1 MTMTTTLPT
10 VARRPATDL
19 LGAEL
24 RADTLEGE
32 ELVATAERLAAD
44 FADGA
49 LAHDRD
55 ATFATEHLECLRA
68 EGFLFG
74 PVPHELGG
82 GGVDSVHD
90 VLVAMSR
97 LARGDAATS
106 IGVNMHFAVL
116 LNLLRRWRVAA
127 ARGDSQQTEA
137 LGGAVEMITSAGI
150 VFASAV
156 SEPSPQDLT
165 RPSTR
170 AERVE
175 GGWRINGRKIFATM
189 APAATMLNVG
199 LSYTGEDG
207 SERYGFA
214 AVPVMAPGVEI
225 PHDWD
230 ALGMRASE
238 SGSVTFRDVLVGVD
252 AVRGGFA
259 AGEYSVTLLDRFLV
273 SGAFHAA
280 ASLGIAESA
289 QQRIVAS
296 LRGKVDATLDDPHAM
311 MRLAENVV
319 DLASMRAV
327 FDRAGRLIDEYHA
340 ADPTGDASMAEVQAV
355 YGEVQAAKTHIN
367 EAGSRVVDRALALSG
382 GAGYMAAHPL
392 AKAWR
397 DARAGAFMHPL
408 GANRAYDYL
417 ARTALGLEPR

>member
-1 MTMTTTLPT
+1 MTATTTH
-10 VARRPATDL
+10 VNANAF
-19 LGAEL
+19 GAEL
-24 RADTLEGE
+24 HAATAAGAEM
-32 ELVATAERLAAD
+32 VATAERLAAD

-49 LAHDRD
+49 LAHDRSG
-55 ATFATEHLECLRA
+55 TFAIEHLECLRDD
-68 EGFLFG
+68 GFLFA
-74 PVPHELGG
+74 PIPSELGG
-82 GGVDSVHD
+82 GDVQSVHD

-116 LNLLRRWRVAA
+116 LNVLRRWRIATACGDTRQADALRGTLEMVAA
-127 ARGDSQQTEA
+127 AR
-137 LGGAVEMITSAGI
+137 V
-150 VFASAV
+150 VFATAV
-156 SEPSPQDLT
+156 SEPAPQDLT
-165 RPSTR
+165 RPATR

-175 GGWRINGRKIFATM
+175 GGWRINGRKAFATM
-189 APAATMLNVG
+189 APAATIVNVAVT
-199 LSYTGEDG
+199 YTDDDG
-207 SERYGFA
+207 NERYGFA
-214 AVPVMAPGVEI
+214 LVPAMAPGVEF

-238 SGSVTFRDVLVGVD
+238 SGSVTFRDVTLGPD
-252 AVRGGFA
+252 GIRGGFP
-259 AGEYSVTLLDRFLV
+259 AGAYSVALLDRYLA

-289 QQRIVAS
+289 QQRIVTS
-296 LRGKVDATLDDPHAM
+296 LRSKVAATIDDPHAM

-327 FDRAGRLIDEYHA
+327 FDRAGRLIDEYEANHA
-340 ADPTGDASMAEVQAV
+340 TGDAGMADAQAV

-382 GAGYMAAHPL
+382 GAGFMAAHPL

-417 ARTALGLEPR
+417 ARTALGLAPR

>member
-1 MTMTTTLPT
+1 MSITATSTTMG
-10 VARRPATDL
+10 DFS
-19 LGAEL
+19 L
-24 RADTLEGE
+24 RADTEAGA
-32 ELVATAERLAAD
+32 ELVAAAEF
-44 FADGA
+44 FATEFAEGA

-55 ATFATEHLECLRA
+55 ATFATEHLDTLRA
-68 EGFLFG
+68 DGFLVAPIPTEF
-74 PVPHELGG
+74 GG
-82 GGVDSVHD
+82 GGVDSIHD

-116 LNLLRRWRVAA
+116 INIIRSWQIAV
-127 ARGDSQQTEA
+127 ARGDDRRA
-137 LGGAVEMITSAGI
+137 AAVGEMLRLVVDAG
-150 VFASAV
+150 VVLATAV
-156 SEPSPQDLT
+156 SEPAPQNLT
-165 RPSTR
+165 RPNATAVR
-170 AERVE
+170 TAD
-175 GGWRINGRKIFATM
+175 GWLVNGRKVFATM
-189 APAATMLNVG
+189 APAATMVSVAVTYRAG
-199 LSYTGEDG
+199 DG

-214 AVPVMAPGVEI
+214 FVPTDAHGVEF

-238 SGSVTFRDVLVGVD
+238 SGSVSFRDVRVGAD
-252 AVRGGFA
+252 GLRDGFPV
-259 AGEYSVTLLDRFLV
+259 GEYSVAYLDRFLASV
-273 SGAFHAA
+273 GFHAA

-289 QQRIVAS
+289 HASIVEA
-296 LRGKVDATLDDPHAM
+296 LTRRVDAVLDDPHAV

-327 FDRAGRLIDEYHA
+327 FDRGARLIDEYRMA
-340 ADPTGDASMAEVQAV
+340 FPQGGASLADAQAV
-355 YGEVQAAKTHIN
+355 FGEVQAAKTHLN

-382 GAGYMAAHPL
+382 GAGYMATNPL

-417 ARTALGLEPR
+417 ARTALGVVPR

>member
-1 MTMTTTLPT
+1 MTTT
-10 VARRPATDL
+10 ATRTDA

-24 RADTLEGE
+24 RADTKAGAEM
-32 ELVATAERLAAD
+32 VATAEWLAAE
-44 FADGA
+44 FTDGA

-55 ATFATEHLECLRA
+55 ASFATEHLERLRDD
-68 EGFLFG
+68 GFLYA
-74 PVPHELGG
+74 PVPSELGG
-82 GGVDSVHD
+82 GGVRSVHD

-97 LARGDAATS
+97 LARGDASTT

-116 LNLLRRWRVAA
+116 LNVVRRWRMANAVGDAKAA
-127 ARGDSQQTEA
+127 DA
-137 LGGAVEMITSAGI
+137 LQGLLQMVTAAKV
-150 VFASAV
+150 VFATAV
-156 SEPSPQDLT
+156 SEPAPQDLT
-165 RPSTR
+165 RPATR

-175 GGWRINGRKIFATM
+175 GGWRIDGRKVFATM
-189 APAATMLNVG
+189 APAATLVNVAV
-199 LSYTGEDG
+199 SYVDDRGR
-207 SERYGFA
+207 ERYGFA
-214 AVPVMAPGVEI
+214 FVPATAPGVEFA
-225 PHDWD
+225 HDWD

-238 SGSVTFRDVLVGVD
+238 SGSVTFRDVCVAPD
-252 AVRGGFA
+252 ALRGGFA
-259 AGEYSVTLLDRFLV
+259 TGSYSVALLDRFLA
-273 SGAFHAA
+273 SGGFHAA

-289 QQRIVAS
+289 QQRIVTS
-296 LRGKVDATLDDPHAM
+296 LRGKVDATLDDPHAV

-340 ADPTGDASMAEVQAV
+340 THPTGEAPMAAAQAV

-382 GAGYMAAHPL
+382 GAGFMAAHPL

-417 ARTALGLEPR
+417 ARTALGIEPR